1 MSEERELAPGRVAEL
16 LESGEVELVDV
27 RTDEEREAGRIRG
40 SRHVPIEA
48 LSAEADTLDSSK
60 TLVLYC
66 RSGDRS
72 GAAAFAFTASGR
84 DAYSLAGGI
93 QAWVEEGLAIEP
105 EGGSVTAPSG
115 LPEP

>member
-1 MSEERELAPGRVAEL
+1 VNEERELPPGRVAEL

-27 RTDEEREAGRIRG
+27 RTDEEREAARIPA

-48 LSAEADTLDSSK
+48 LSAEADSLDASK

-93 QAWVEEGLAIEP
+93 QAWVDDELPIEP
-105 EGGSVTAPSG
+105 EDGEVKAPSG